1 MQALVTTKKTRMSA
15 GTPKRSRIPRL
26 MYDLKPSGTGMSQS
40 SKERR
45 NTSGNFKKVA
55 AISSVRKVMLKEEEC
70 H

>member
-1 MQALVTTKKTRMSA
+1 
-15 GTPKRSRIPRL
+15 